1 MRHLALALLLTLT
14 TTTAAAQ
21 DVGAE
26 PPAAT
31 EQAPSALAGQV
42 EHLETWLKHARDYGK
57 RSRMWGGSMGLA
69 GSGALIGLG
78 TALFLDDTPKNAF
91 ARGVGL
97 LSLSFGGV
105 FLVGSITSFILE
117 SAAEQRYERWQAARD
132 AGMTE
137 REFARFEGELRAT
150 IKHRD
155 RAHSAR
161 RWGNL
166 GLALSGGLILGLTS
180 PANLADKSER
190 AAYVTGGVLA
200 GMGVVGFGLSFIKPK
215 DLWER
220 YESGASP
227 RGKKKASVTATP
239 TLARDGGGIALI
251 GQF

>member
-1 MRHLALALLLTLT
+1 MRYVALGLLLLLPT
-14 TTTAAAQ
+14 TPAAAQ
-21 DVGAE
+21 EVAE
-26 PPAAT
+26 PPGTTT
-31 EQAPSALAGQV
+31 EQAPSALAGEV

-57 RSRMWGGSMGLA
+57 RNRMWGGGMGLA
-69 GSGALIGLG
+69 GSGLLLGFG
-78 TALFLDDTPKNAF
+78 TALFLDNTPKNAF

-105 FLVGSITSFILE
+105 FLVGSITSFIVE
-117 SAAEQRYERWQAARD
+117 SAAEERYERWQAARD

-137 REFARFEGELRAT
+137 REFSRFEGELRAT

-155 RAHSAR
+155 RAHRAR

-180 PANLADKSER
+180 PANLTGNSKK

-200 GMGVVGFGLSFIKPK
+200 GMGVVGFGLSFIRHK

-239 TLARDGGGIALI
+239 TLARDGGGLALI
-251 GQF
+251 GEF